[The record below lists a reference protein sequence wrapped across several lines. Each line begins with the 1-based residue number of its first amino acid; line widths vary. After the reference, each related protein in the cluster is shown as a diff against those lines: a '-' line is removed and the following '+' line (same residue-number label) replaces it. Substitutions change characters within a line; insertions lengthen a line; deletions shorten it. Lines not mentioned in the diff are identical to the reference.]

1 MTFNVVTVTI
11 AANNS
16 PVDSAAGDYPEGNCV
31 FSPNGILWP
40 STSGNVPIVPQIQT
54 ATLVNGTA
62 SVQLVASDNFAT
74 NTLNW
79 DVIINIRGLP
89 TVNVQALPILYASGA
104 SQSIWDILLANDWEP
119 AIGVMGG
126 TVPQD

>member
-1 MTFNVVTVTI
+1 MTINVVTIVI
-11 AANNS
+11 AASNS
-16 PVDSAAGDYPEGNCV
+16 PVDSAAGDYAEGNCV

-40 STSGNVPIVPQIQT
+40 SSPGNLPIVPQIQT

-62 SVQLVASDNFAT
+62 SVVLVASDNFVV

-89 TVNVQALPILYASGA
+89 TVNVEALPILFATGA
-104 SQSIWDILLANDWEP
+104 TQSIWDILLTNDWEP
-119 AIGVMGG
+119 SIGVMGG